1 MTSFDQILENMT
13 YPFDKNDEIHIR
25 ILDHYTT
32 LFVGETLFAQKLTE
46 PLNSILFE
54 LLQDIFS
61 YYSTKDISN
70 DFTSTIPFMNK
81 LFDKSK
87 EIWSK
92 NFGLISQFHF
102 EDWYK
107 MLQKVMIDDLNNEE
121 NDSKTPNL
129 KLYFYKYLCIT
140 PTK

>member
-25 ILDHYTT
+25 MLDHYTT

-102 EDWYK
+102 ED
-107 MLQKVMIDDLNNEE
+107 
-121 NDSKTPNL
+121 
-129 KLYFYKYLCIT
+129 
-140 PTK
+140 